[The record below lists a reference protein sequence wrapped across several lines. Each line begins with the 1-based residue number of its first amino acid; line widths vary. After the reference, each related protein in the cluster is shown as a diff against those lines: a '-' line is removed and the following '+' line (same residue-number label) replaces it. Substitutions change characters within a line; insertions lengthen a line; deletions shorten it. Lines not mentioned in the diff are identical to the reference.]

1 MSDEYV
7 YVRQY
12 NAKSGRYDVI
22 VLSPFMF
29 NEILAS
35 MKFTD
40 GVYVTELLPMKDV
53 KKNYFIFIFQKGSK
67 REFKTDIDIVKPSIY
82 KKPWYHTRQ
91 FIRI

>member
-22 VLSPFMF
+22 ALSPFMF

-40 GVYVTELLPMKDV
+40 GVYVTEDLSIAV
-53 KKNYFIFIFQKGSK
+53 K
-67 REFKTDIDIVKPSIY
+67 E
-82 KKPWYHTRQ
+82 
-91 FIRI
+91 

>member
-1 MSDEYV
+1 MFSIENEFDHTIITIVDNDNKQEDVQVIMSDEYV

-29 NEILAS
+29 NEMLAS

-40 GVYVTELLPMKDV
+40 GVYVTEDLSITV
-53 KKNYFIFIFQKGSK
+53 K
-67 REFKTDIDIVKPSIY
+67 E
-82 KKPWYHTRQ
+82 
-91 FIRI
+91 

>member
-1 MSDEYV
+1 MFSIENEFDHTIITIVDNDNRQEDAQVIMSDEYV

-22 VLSPFMF
+22 ALSPFMF

-40 GVYVTELLPMKDV
+40 GVYVTEDLSISV
-53 KKNYFIFIFQKGSK
+53 K
-67 REFKTDIDIVKPSIY
+67 E
-82 KKPWYHTRQ
+82 
-91 FIRI
+91 

>member
-1 MSDEYV
+1 MFSIENEFDHTIITIVDNDNRQEDAQVIMSDEYV

-22 VLSPFMF
+22 ALSPFMF

-40 GVYVTELLPMKDV
+40 GVYVTEDLSIAV
-53 KKNYFIFIFQKGSK
+53 K
-67 REFKTDIDIVKPSIY
+67 E
-82 KKPWYHTRQ
+82 
-91 FIRI
+91 